1 MTNRDDLEGFDP
13 TALTDA
19 DQRILSRMEEL
30 ADTAGDW
37 AEHLPFEAA
46 LNYFVTDSPTAAFE
60 EHVDSCEYCQ
70 QLVETLGPS
79 DAVLRE
85 LHQIAAE
92 AVSKTSAQPK
102 GMGDRKPEAET
113 QPVAAVAVAAV
124 ARVAGLTPR
133 EAKML
138 RMRFGIDINTDHTLE
153 EVGKQFDVTR
163 EHIRQI
169 EAKALRN
176 ISHPAQIAAA
186 SVKQKADNRYLRL
199 TQASDNL
206 LTNSVDKEKSR

>member
-46 LNYFVTDSPTAAFE
+46 LNYFVTDSPTATFE

-92 AVSKTSAQPK
+92 AVSKMSAQSIGTQLK
-102 GMGDRKPEAET
+102 AET
-113 QPVAAVAVAAV
+113 QSVAAV
-124 ARVAGLTPR
+124 ARMAGLTPR
-133 EAKML
+133 EMKVL
-138 RMRFGIDINTDHTLE
+138 RMRFGINMDKDRTEE
-153 EVGKQFDVTR
+153 EVSKELNITGER
-163 EHIRQI
+163 IHEI
-169 EAKALRN
+169 EVKALRN
-176 ISHPAQIAAA
+176 LSHSAQVAAA
-186 SVKQKADNRYLRL
+186 SVKLKA
-199 TQASDNL
+199 
-206 LTNSVDKEKSR
+206 